1 MPTLTKTKTKS
12 PALKGSPGRSGPGAA
27 PKLQQFIGG
36 RWVDGSGDRELVSTN
51 PADTREVVATF
62 KSANQADAVK
72 AIDAA
77 AASAPGWRDT
87 PAPQRG
93 RVIARAVEIARR
105 RLPELARLMTRE
117 QGKILPEA
125 VGELEKGINLLEWN
139 SGEGYRFM
147 GETAPSDLPRN
158 LLYTVRQPLGVVSV
172 ITPWNFPWAIPCWK
186 IAPALVAGNAVV
198 FKPAS
203 NVPAFSV
210 EICRIWEEAGVPP
223 GVLNLVLGS
232 GSSVGNLLV
241 EDPRIRAVSFTGSNS
256 IGKGVHTI
264 AGRRGIKATCE
275 MGGKNPCAIW
285 EDADLGL
292 ALGGVLRGAFGSTGQ
307 RCTATSRLLIHDR
320 VYDKFMDM
328 LVAETKKIRVGPGL
342 DPKSTMGPAVDQGQ
356 FDTDLEYIEIAKKEG
371 ARLVLGGRRLESGD
385 LKHGFFVEP
394 TIFDQVKPSMRIW
407 QEEVFGPVLAVARF
421 KTFDE
426 MMKLANDCP
435 FGLTSAIYTQELTVS
450 MRFVEAMEAGMVHV
464 NSPTIGG
471 EPAVPFGGAKGSGVG
486 DREMAKEGVRFF
498 SESKTVFLD
507 YTGQTRSSNIY

>member
-1 MPTLTKTKTKS
+1 MPTLTKTTRTKT
-12 PALKGSPGRSGPGAA
+12 PTA
-27 PKLQQFIGG
+27 PRLMQFIGG
-36 RWVDGSGDRELVSTN
+36 RWIEGGGDREMTSTN
-51 PADTREVVATF
+51 PADTREVVAPF
-62 KSANQADAVK
+62 RNASPADAVR

-77 AASAPGWRDT
+77 ALAAEGWKHT

-93 RVIARAVEIARR
+93 RILVKAVEIFRR
-105 RLPELARLMTRE
+105 RMPELARLMTRE
-117 QGKILPEA
+117 QGKILSESM
-125 VGELEKGINLLEWN
+125 GEMEKGINLVEWN

-158 LLYTVRQPLGVVSV
+158 LLYTIRQPLGVVSV
-172 ITPWNFPWAIPCWK
+172 ITPWNFPFAIPAWK

-203 NVPAFSV
+203 LVPAFSV
-210 EICRIWEEAGVPP
+210 EFCKVWEEAGLPP

-275 MGGKNPCAIW
+275 MGGKNPCVVW
-285 EDADLGL
+285 EDADLSL

-307 RCTATSRLLIHDR
+307 RCTATSRLLIHDK
-320 VYDKFMDM
+320 VYDKFLGM
-328 LVAETKKIRVGPGL
+328 LVAETKKIRVGNGL
-342 DPKSTMGPAVDQGQ
+342 DPKTTMGPAVDQGQ
-356 FDTDLEYIEIAKKEG
+356 LDCDLEYIEIAKKEG
-371 ARLVLGGRRLESGD
+371 AKLVLGGSRLENGD
-385 LKHGFFVEP
+385 FKHGFFVEP
-394 TIFDQVKPSMRIW
+394 TIFEGLKPSMRLW
-407 QEEVFGPVLAVARF
+407 QEEVFGPILAVARF
-421 KTFDE
+421 KTFE
-426 MMKLANDCP
+426 EAMKLANDCP
-435 FGLTSAIYTQELTVS
+435 FGLTSAVYTQDLTVS
-450 MRFVEAMEAGMVHV
+450 MRFVESMDAGMIHV

-471 EPAVPFGGAKGSGVG
+471 EPAVPFGGLKGSGVG

-507 YTGQTRSSNIY
+507 YTGQTRASNIY